1 MSAGFLNISTRD
13 IAKEGIKI
21 IPMALKV
28 QNQLGVNIVQ
38 LKIKI
43 SVSAIGI
50 RLRRRLSKIFHRDK
64 PDKGFL

>member
-1 MSAGFLNISTRD
+1 MSAGFLNISRSE
-13 IAKEGIKI
+13 IAKEGINI
-21 IPMALKV
+21 IPIAHKV
-28 QNQLGVNIVQ
+28 QNQLGINIVQ